1 MKILLVGHGYVGSY
15 LFRFL
20 QEKVTDITCCDAHQ
34 GGPEVTLRSRYQD
47 LTAEQIAQFDT
58 ILWFAGHSNVPMSIK
73 DPEGALAN
81 NCLDLLEFAKRKRP
95 ETKMIYAS
103 TGSIYSFDASQA
115 DAGPMML
122 KESETRLNPV
132 NPYDCSK
139 VAFDALASCFTEN
152 LTGIRMGT
160 VAGVSPRTNS
170 VLIFNSMNLA
180 AINDKCVRVAN
191 SHASRGILFL
201 EDLAFFIS
209 KLIEQD
215 NLPRILNA
223 ASTHLTVGALATQ
236 ISDFYGV
243 EVLKQPDS
251 QTYSFQ
257 MDCEAIHRLCGKP
270 PVKTIAERCDD
281 FRRAYQASV

>member
-15 LFRFL
+15 LLQFL
-20 QEKVTDITCCDAHQ
+20 KQQGIDVTCCDEHQ
-34 GGPEVTLRSRYQD
+34 GAPAVAIRSKYQA
-47 LTAEQIAQFDT
+47 LTAEQLAPFDT

-95 ETKMIYAS
+95 DAKMIYAS

-115 DAGPMML
+115 DSGPMML

-139 VAFDALASCFTEN
+139 VAFDAIATCFTEN

-160 VAGVSPRTNS
+160 VAGVSPRTNP

-201 EDLAFFIS
+201 EDLAFYMS
-209 KLIEQD
+209 RLIRKD
-215 NLPRILNA
+215 ALPRILNA

-243 EVLKQPDS
+243 EVIKQPDS
-251 QTYSFQ
+251 HTYSFQ
-257 MDCEAIHRLCGKP
+257 MDCSAIHELCGQP
-270 PVKTIAERCDD
+270 AVKTIAERCDD